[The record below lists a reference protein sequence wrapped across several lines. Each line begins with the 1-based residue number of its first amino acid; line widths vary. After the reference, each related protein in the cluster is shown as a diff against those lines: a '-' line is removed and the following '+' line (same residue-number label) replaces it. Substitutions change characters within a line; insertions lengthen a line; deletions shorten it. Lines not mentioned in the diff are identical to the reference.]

1 MLKRILRIIIGLA
14 VAAYLGAAAY
24 MTAFQRSFLYRTAPE
39 WQEPADHNLSQASR
53 QLLTTPDGVTLSGW
67 WIAPKRD
74 DAPVFLYFQGNAN
87 GLARRAE
94 RFGWMSRDGSG
105 LLAMSYRGYGGS
117 GGAPTEMALHADAL
131 LAYQHLAKQFG
142 PERIVIFGES
152 LGTGVALALAR
163 QVKAKA
169 VVLDSPYLSI
179 VEQARLSY
187 PWLPVSRLLI
197 DQFRSDLAIRDV
209 DEPILILH
217 GTADVVIP
225 PLQSEKLAALGDPA
239 RVTRK
244 LYSGQPHVVR
254 YNQGPEDDVRAW
266 LGGLKP

>member
-1 MLKRILRIIIGLA
+1 MLKRVLRVAIGLV

-24 MTAFQRSFLYRTAPE
+24 MTAFQRGFLYRTAPE
-39 WQEPADHNLSQASR
+39 WQEPSAHGLPQASR
-53 QLLTTPDGVTLSGW
+53 QALTTPDGIALSGW

-74 DAPVFLYFQGNAN
+74 DAPVFLYFHGNAN
-87 GLARRAE
+87 GLSRRAG
-94 RFGWMSRDGSG
+94 RFGWISADGSG
-105 LLAMSYRGYGGS
+105 VLAMSYRGYGGS

-131 LAYQHLAKQFG
+131 LAYQHLVKQFG

-152 LGTGVALALAR
+152 LGTGVALLLAR

-197 DQFRSDLAIRDV
+197 DQFRSDLAIKNV

-217 GTADVVIP
+217 GTADTLIP

-244 LYSGQPHVVR
+244 LYEGQPHVVR
-254 YNQGPEDDVRAW
+254 YNQGPDADVRAW
-266 LGGLKP
+266 LSGLK

>member
-1 MLKRILRIIIGLA
+1 MKGLLRIAIGLA
-14 VAAYLGAAAY
+14 VTAYLGAAAY

-53 QLLTTPDGVTLSGW
+53 QLLTTPDGTVLSGW

-74 DAPVFLYFQGNAN
+74 DAPVFLYFHGNAN
-87 GLARRAE
+87 GLSRRAA
-94 RFGWMSRDGSG
+94 RFGWMSTDGSG
-105 LLAMSYRGYGGS
+105 VLAMSYRGYGGS

-131 LAYQHLAKQFG
+131 LAYQHLTKQFA

-152 LGTGVALALAR
+152 LGSGVALNLAR
-163 QVKAKA
+163 RVKAKG

-197 DQFRSDLAIRDV
+197 DQFRSDLFIREV
-209 DEPILILH
+209 DEPVLILH
-217 GTADVVIP
+217 GTADTLIP
-225 PLQSEKLAALGDPA
+225 PLQSEKLAALGNPA
-239 RVTRK
+239 LVTRK
-244 LYSGQPHVVR
+244 LYEGQPHVVR
-254 YNQGPEDDVRAW
+254 YNLGPDADVRAW
-266 LGGLKP
+266 LGLIR